1 MTKQPVS
8 YLQTD
13 PRWKSISYSA
23 KGESTTIGASGCGP
37 TAMSMVLATWADP
50 AVTPKT
56 ECAWALSHGFK
67 APHQGTYYGYFVPA
81 AKRYGLTCRQITP
94 GYIYGNSKS
103 PYHDRAKAE
112 LDKGNLVIACMGK
125 GLWTSSG
132 HYVLVWRIEGNT
144 VYINDPASTRAART
158 RGDYSLF
165 RKQVKLYWVIE
176 APKTIK
182 KEEPDMTEKQTQ
194 ALIEKALKAEREA
207 TLKEVRK
214 MIDQIKPRTYDE
226 PGEIPEWYLDA
237 YEAIADVL
245 KGREDK
251 LDLTED
257 MLRILTL
264 LDRKGILDLLE
275 KLKRAGI
282 I

>member
-103 PYHDRAKAE
+103 PYHDQAKAE

-144 VYINDPASTRAART
+144 VYINDPASTRTART

-165 RKQVKLYWVIE
+165 RQQVKLYWVIE

-207 TLKEVRK
+207 IIAEVLAAMPTDQKFDTLDEVPEWAKDAVQRRMDLGILNGTGK
-214 MIDQIKPRTYDE
+214 GLGLSFDLLRQFVLQDREAQIK
-226 PGEIPEWYLDA
+226 A
-237 YEAIADVL
+237 KAEAIGMD
-245 KGREDK
+245 
-251 LDLTED
+251 
-257 MLRILTL
+257 
-264 LDRKGILDLLE
+264 
-275 KLKRAGI
+275 
-282 I
+282 